1 MEHEA
6 ETTHAAYTLNI
17 GGRLVSLEQPVVM
30 GIMNITPDSFHT
42 SIDPDSAEVH
52 AQIAECVKQME
63 DEGACIVDVGG
74 CSTRPGSTA
83 ADSAEE
89 WRRID
94 MAIGGIRRSGS
105 NMPLSVDTFRTEIA
119 EQAIGKYGAM
129 IVNDISGGTDDM
141 YDLVARHGVPY
152 VLTFNEPRHPD
163 QSICQ
168 QALLFFANRIQ
179 QLRDRGQKDIV
190 LDPGF
195 GFNKTL
201 DENFQLMA
209 NLESLRI
216 FRLPLLVGISHK
228 RMVYDTLG
236 TTHDHAANGTTV
248 LNTSALE
255 RGASILRVHNVRDAA
270 ECIQLWRRL
279 MKVEC

>member
-1 MEHEA
+1 
-6 ETTHAAYTLNI
+6 LNV
-17 GGRLVSLEQPVVM
+17 GGRLTDLSTPVVM
-30 GIMNITPDSFHT
+30 GILNITPDSCHI
-42 SIDPDSAEVH
+42 SIDPDD
-52 AQIAECVKQME
+52 AQTDERIARCVRQMR

-74 CSTRPGSTA
+74 CSTRPDSTP
-83 ADSAEE
+83 ADSDEE

-94 MAIGGIRRSGS
+94 MALNAIRRTDGS
-105 NMPLSVDTFRTEIA
+105 IPLSVDTVRTEIA
-119 EQAIGKYGAM
+119 ERAIDKYGAM
-129 IVNDISGGTDDM
+129 IVNDISGGCDEM
-141 YDLVARHGVPY
+141 YDMVARRGVPY
-152 VLTFNEPRHPD
+152 ILTFNEPRHAG
-163 QSICQ
+163 QTICQ
-168 QALLFFANRIQ
+168 QALLFFAERVQ

-209 NLESLRI
+209 NLDSLRI

-228 RMVYDTLG
+228 RMVYETLG
-236 TTHDHAANGTTV
+236 TTHQHAANGTTV